1 MISCLITDDEP
12 IALDILEEY
21 IGMFPQLKLVGRCQ
35 RALKAFDVMQREP
48 VDLLF
53 LDIKMPGLN
62 GLDFLRSLKH
72 PPLVVL
78 TTAYAEH
85 ALEGYEL
92 DVVDYLLKPIPLE
105 RFVQAVD
112 KVQQRLVA
120 RDPSKF
126 QPKDHLFLKVEHRL
140 VKVRFDEILYVEG
153 LKDYVKVICKDRRVL
168 SLMSMKKLLAQLP
181 DQFVRV
187 HRSYILSLDQIEEI
201 EGQAFKV
208 GEKSIPIGMSYRE
221 EVKEVLVRRRMI
233 R

>member
-21 IGMFPQLKLVGRCQ
+21 LEMIPHLQLAGRCQ
-35 RALKAFDVMQREP
+35 GAMEAFEVMQQQP

-62 GLDFLRSLKH
+62 GLDFLRSLRQ
-72 PPLVVL
+72 PPLVIL

-85 ALEGYEL
+85 ALAGYEL

-112 KVQQRLVA
+112 KVQERLNA
-120 RDPSKF
+120 RDPKRF

-140 VKVRFDEILYVEG
+140 VKVRYDEILYIKG

-168 SLMSMKKLLAQLP
+168 SLISMKKLLEQLP
-181 DQFVRV
+181 AEFIRV
-187 HRSYILSLDQIEEI
+187 HRSYILSLDRIDEI
-201 EGQAFKV
+201 ESHAFKV
-208 GEKSIPIGMSYRE
+208 AGKSIPIGVSYRAQ
-221 EVKEVLVRRRMI
+221 VRLALEGMRKD
-233 R
+233 